1 MRLAEAISN
10 CFQECSRNDEA
21 LQLQLSYTSGQ
32 ALVTR
37 GDGTK
42 ITSILPIAHERFDAR
57 DFVIQCLRWLHR
69 IFFCLTAWLQCGI
82 IARRPELW
90 STSVQQRLLDTWK
103 ALTRV
108 LPFRLQMLV
117 RAHWPVDLVKLA
129 FLHCIADPLKWTQ
142 MTAAFAS

>member
-10 CFQECSRNDEA
+10 RFRECSHNDKA
-21 LQLQLSYTSGQ
+21 LQLHLSCTLGQ

-42 ITSILPIAHERFDAR
+42 ITSILLIARERFDAR
-57 DFVIQCLRWLHR
+57 ESVIQCLRWLYR
-69 IFFCLTAWLQCGI
+69 NLFCLTAWLQCGI
-82 IARRPELW
+82 IARLPELW

-117 RAHWPVDLVKLA
+117 RAHWLVNRVKLA
-129 FLHCIADPLKWTQ
+129 FLHCIAGPLMWTQ
-142 MTAAFAS
+142 LTAAFVS